1 MTTPRLLSD
10 RYELGDTLGYGGMS
24 EVHRGLDK
32 RLGRDVAVKVLRAD
46 LARDPQFQLRF
57 RREAQNAAALN
68 HPAIVAIYDTGEVTS
83 DFGPLPYI
91 VMEYVDGQTLREIV
105 KTSGPMSQQRV
116 IEVMAD
122 VCAALDFSH
131 KHSIIHRDVKPANI
145 MINRAGAVKVMDFG
159 IARALGEGQ
168 NMTQTAAVIG
178 TAQYLSPEQ
187 ARGEA
192 VDARSDV
199 YAAGCVLFELLTGEP
214 PFTGDTPVAVAY
226 QHVREDPRSP
236 SELNPQVTPQLDAIV
251 LKALSKNPA
260 NRYQSSA
267 EMRADL
273 VRVRSGQQPLA
284 PVVMS
289 EDERT
294 AMLNPRSTGQT
305 RRINGA
311 GATRYAPAPP
321 PPAHYDDYG
330 DYDDD
335 PDRRRGR
342 RIAIGIAAAVVV
354 GLLALTGYL
363 IFGGS
368 PTTRQVEVPN
378 VAGQQPEA
386 ARAALQAANLLAT
399 LQPVTST
406 VDEKGRVIGTDPAAG
421 SQVPERSTVTLQVG
435 NGPDQAAVPPLT
447 GRTVAEAGP
456 LLTRG
461 AGSSW
466 APRPSRST
474 ADAEPGR
481 QDPLVDARRAA
492 RTCPPAPPWPSSS
505 GSSGVA
511 TVAVAETSSA
521 AHGTARP
528 PSQFRRSGQMPTT
541 RSAAGAG
548 RLHGAAHERRRRQR
562 GRGRRART
570 RPRAPRSRRR
580 ARSRCASSPA
590 TATASTCRTSGA
602 SASSRLRPHWPAR
615 ASPTSG
621 CSQESTNDPSEIGR
635 VLDQSPSPGRSVSTD
650 DQVTLTVG
658 TPSGSGSSSSET
670 ALELTRP
677 GRRPTT
683 RVGRVRVLVVDNY
696 DSFVYNLVQYLAQL
710 GADTTVRR
718 NDVVDLDE
726 LDDVDGVLISPGPG
740 TPERAGA
747 SIDVIRAA
755 ARRALPL
762 LGVCLGHQAIGAA
775 WGGVVERAPELLHG
789 KTSLVHHDGA
799 GRARGPA
806 RPVRGHPLPLAVDPP
821 RHRAGRAGGH
831 RPHRERCGDGGAP
844 PRAARRGCAVPP
856 RVGAHRGRAPDARQ
870 LDGGGRA
877 PRRGTGRRGADG
889 GDGRG
894 QRPRLSIVVARRPD
908 VTGPFRLREVAP
920 CRSPRSAGRPRT
932 RRRRTAGRRSRSPVP
947 RTRCTS
953 R

>member
-24 EVHRGLDK
+24 EVHRGMDK

-68 HPAIVAIYDTGEVTS
+68 HPAIVAVYDTGEVTS

-105 KTSGPMSQQRV
+105 KTQGPMSQQRV

-168 NMTQTAAVIG
+168 NVTQTAAVIG

-294 AMLNPRSTGQT
+294 AMLNPRTTGQT

-321 PPAHYDDYG
+321 PPGPYDGYG

-368 PTTRQVEVPN
+368 PSDAAGRGAERGRAAAGGGPRRPTGGEPAGHAAAGDLDRRREGPSDRHGPGRGQPGSRTQHRDAAGRQR
-378 VAGQQPEA
+378 AGPGGRSA
-386 ARAALQAANLLAT
+386 ADRPDGRRGRSAAHRARAR
-399 LQPVTST
+399 P
-406 VDEKGRVIGTDPAAG
+406 GR
-421 SQVPERSTVTLQVG
+421 
-435 NGPDQAAVPPLT
+435 PD
-447 GRTVAEAGP
+447 R
-456 LLTRG
+456 
-461 AGSSW
+461 
-466 APRPSRST
+466 
-474 ADAEPGR
+474 ADHLRREPGR
-481 QDPLVDARRAA
+481 
-492 RTCPPAPPWPSSS
+492 
-505 GSSGVA
+505 
-511 TVAVAETSSA
+511 
-521 AHGTARP
+521 
-528 PSQFRRSGQMPTT
+528 
-541 RSAAGAG
+541 
-548 RLHGAAHERRRRQR
+548 
-562 GRGRRART
+562 
-570 RPRAPRSRRR
+570 
-580 ARSRCASSPA
+580 
-590 TATASTCRTSGA
+590 
-602 SASSRLRPHWPAR
+602 
-615 ASPTSG
+615 
-621 CSQESTNDPSEIGR
+621 
-635 VLDQSPSPGRSVSTD
+635 
-650 DQVTLTVG
+650 
-658 TPSGSGSSSSET
+658 
-670 ALELTRP
+670 
-677 GRRPTT
+677 
-683 RVGRVRVLVVDNY
+683 
-696 DSFVYNLVQYLAQL
+696 
-710 GADTTVRR
+710 
-718 NDVVDLDE
+718 
-726 LDDVDGVLISPGPG
+726 
-740 TPERAGA
+740 
-747 SIDVIRAA
+747 
-755 ARRALPL
+755 
-762 LGVCLGHQAIGAA
+762 
-775 WGGVVERAPELLHG
+775 
-789 KTSLVHHDGA
+789 
-799 GRARGPA
+799 
-806 RPVRGHPLPLAVDPP
+806 
-821 RHRAGRAGGH
+821 
-831 RPHRERCGDGGAP
+831 
-844 PRAARRGCAVPP
+844 
-856 RVGAHRGRAPDARQ
+856 
-870 LDGGGRA
+870 
-877 PRRGTGRRGADG
+877 
-889 GDGRG
+889 
-894 QRPRLSIVVARRPD
+894 
-908 VTGPFRLREVAP
+908 
-920 CRSPRSAGRPRT
+920 
-932 RRRRTAGRRSRSPVP
+932 
-947 RTRCTS
+947 
-953 R
+953 